1 MPSRA
6 PIFKEMTVKDIQD
19 YLAERQS
26 IIVPIGIVEQHG
38 HHLPVYTDAMTAEA
52 TAIEVAKRTGML
64 CFPVITAC
72 FSGGTLPG
80 TVNINPN
87 VSGMVIAETI
97 QSLVSQGFRNVFL
110 ILGHGGSEN
119 YRSLMNSLNLLLRTH
134 PAFEDVMLVFSP
146 IWAACPDF
154 VKYMKEDQDWH
165 AGLVETSWMLHIAPE
180 LVRMDEIAYDEKEV
194 YERMLAHPDNYQS
207 ASKPIDHEWVVPR
220 LTQSDDVKI
229 GVMGFPE
236 RANAELGKKMFE
248 QAVEACV
255 TTYAT
260 LEKERAPK
268 YKEVLF
274 EPEPIVF

>member
-1 MPSRA
+1 MPTRA
-6 PIFKEMTVKDIQD
+6 PIFKEMTVKDIED

-26 IIVPIGIVEQHG
+26 IIIPIGIIEQHG

-52 TAIEVAKRTGML
+52 TAIEVAKQTGIL
-64 CFPVITAC
+64 VFPVITAC

-87 VSGMVIAETI
+87 VSGLVVGETI
-97 QSLVSQGFRNVFL
+97 QSLVSQGFRNIFL

-119 YRSLMNSLNLLLRTH
+119 YRSLMNSLNLLLRTN
-134 PAFEDVMLVFSP
+134 PAFEEVMLVFSP
-146 IWAACPDF
+146 IWVADPTF
-154 VKYMKEDQDWH
+154 VKHMKEDQDWH

-180 LVRMDEIAYDEKEV
+180 LVRMDEIAYDKPKV
-194 YERMLAHPDNYQS
+194 YKRMLEHPDKYQC
-207 ASKPIDHEWVVPR
+207 ASKPIEHDWVIPR

-236 RANAELGKKMFE
+236 KATAEQGKEMFE
-248 QAVEACV
+248 RAVNACV
-255 TTYAT
+255 TTYIK
-260 LEKERAPK
+260 LEKERSAK
-268 YKEVLF
+268 YKEIVF